1 MGPFD
6 AWIVYR
12 FIRTLVT
19 PWDETEAFKLGVID
33 SNGKLKIKSDK
44 MTDEQQKSYTL
55 FYRLVFNIKR
65 LIEKIPGGKSK
76 IGTYAAA
83 LFLLREQMGDEEG
96 ILIMERS
103 FMSYLKENDALE
115 DTYLQEQYLEESM
128 LPQGKYT
135 LINNMLDTK
144 GDELRKGTV
153 VIATKNL
160 KPVTKIL
167 GIEVF
172 QLVVQN
178 YPKKVVV
185 VSREDIREV

>member
-1 MGPFD
+1 MGPLD